1 MQHARVQGLSRRE
14 IARQLGISR
23 NTVRKY
29 ARALTQPSNRL
40 HNHGVNRTRDE
51 IEETLNRYGADGF
64 AYANQSSLATAIFV
78 MENRRIRFVLKLPDP
93 EEFRYDNPK
102 QPRLRG
108 AKAQQEAT

>member
-51 IEETLNRYGADGF
+51 IEETRNRYGADGF
-64 AYANQSSLATAIFV
+64 AYANQGSLTTAIFV

-102 QPRLRG
+102 QPRLRS